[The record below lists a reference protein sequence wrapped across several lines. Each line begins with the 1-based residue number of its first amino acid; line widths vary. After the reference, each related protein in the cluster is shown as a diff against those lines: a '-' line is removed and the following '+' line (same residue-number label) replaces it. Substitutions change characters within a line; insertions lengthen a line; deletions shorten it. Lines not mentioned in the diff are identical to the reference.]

1 MIASPRVGDAHT
13 QGPTGTPPDPRLAVA
28 MLALAAVFGGMRV
41 WGHVTESVG
50 VDFYQFWIVG
60 RAARLERGIDP
71 YSEAGRAA
79 IPRVALTSARP
90 SRVLAT
96 AAAYRRTLET
106 YSSPL
111 LYAAFGAVASA
122 DYERDHLVFEM
133 VSMGAL
139 IAGVLLLSR
148 AFGVGLVARLALL
161 VFALEWNEPV
171 FADARVGNVNR
182 LQLALLGACFACGLP
197 ARGARASVLGLLL
210 GVGTLLKPNFVLV
223 PVWFAL
229 LLALRGR
236 YRDLAL
242 AAAGALASAA
252 VALAVSALG
261 GFDLTMWGRWA
272 RAVAAM
278 PEAIIA
284 FDLGNLSLARA
295 LSGLSGVD
303 SVIPLLAAL
312 SLLVALVI
320 RRGTGG
326 SDEEEGLV
334 LAAAALASLLAA
346 RLVWAHYFVLA
357 LPAAA
362 AGLRPVA
369 PRASAWTAAGALGLF
384 AVRPLFLVLGRVDV
398 LLAAVLLNLGTLG
411 LFAATMND
419 LATRSRVAPS
429 DRAGRAL
436 EATA

>member
-1 MIASPRVGDAHT
+1 
-13 QGPTGTPPDPRLAVA
+13 
-28 MLALAAVFGGMRV
+28 MLVLAAVFGGMRV
-41 WGHVTESVG
+41 WGHVTEGVG

-79 IPRVALTSARP
+79 IPPVALATARP

-111 LYAAFGAVASA
+111 LYAAFGAVATA
-122 DYERDHLVFEM
+122 DYERDHLIFEM

-139 IAGVLLLSR
+139 VAGLLLLSR
-148 AFGVGLVARLALL
+148 AFGLGLVARLALL

-182 LQLALLGACFACGLP
+182 LQLALLGACFAGGLP

-223 PVWFAL
+223 PVWIAL

-242 AAAGALASAA
+242 AAAGALASAI

-261 GFDLTMWGRWA
+261 GFDLTMWGRWV
-272 RAVAAM
+272 RAAAAL

-284 FDLGNLSLARA
+284 FDLGNVSLARA

-326 SDEEEGLV
+326 SDEEGLV
-334 LAAAALASLLAA
+334 LAGAALASLLAA

-362 AGLRPVA
+362 AGLRPGA

-398 LLAAVLLNLGTLG
+398 LLAAVLLNLGTVG
-411 LFAATMND
+411 LFAATIND
-419 LATRSRVAPS
+419 LAARSRVAPS
-429 DRAGRAL
+429 DRTGTAL

>member
-1 MIASPRVGDAHT
+1 MIASPPVGNAYSL
-13 QGPTGTPPDPRLAVA
+13 GPKGMPPDPRLAVA
-28 MLALAAVFGGMRV
+28 MLALASVFGGMRV
-41 WGHVTESVG
+41 WGHVTEGVG
-50 VDFYQFWIVG
+50 LDFYQFWIVG

-71 YSEAGRAA
+71 YSEAGRVA
-79 IPRVALTSARP
+79 IPPVALAGARP

-96 AAAYRRTLET
+96 ATAYRRTLDT

-111 LYAAFGAVASA
+111 LYAAVGAVATA
-122 DYERDHLVFEM
+122 DYERDHLVFEI

-148 AFGVGLVARLALL
+148 AFGLGLVARLALL

-197 ARGARASVLGLLL
+197 ARGPRAAVLGLLL
-210 GVGTLLKPNFVLV
+210 GVGMLFKPNFVLV
-223 PVWFAL
+223 PVWIAL

-236 YRDLAL
+236 YRDLAI
-242 AAAGALASAA
+242 AAAGGLASAV

-261 GFDLTMWGRWA
+261 GFELTMWGRWV
-272 RAVAAM
+272 RAVAAL
-278 PEAIIA
+278 PEGIIA
-284 FDLGNLSLARA
+284 FDLGNVSLARA

-303 SVIPLLAAL
+303 LVIPLLAAL
-312 SLLVALVI
+312 SLLGALAM

-326 SDEEEGLV
+326 SDEEGLV
-334 LAAAALASLLAA
+334 LAGAALASLLAA
-346 RLVWAHYFVLA
+346 RLVWVHYFVLA

-362 AGLRPVA
+362 AGLRPLA

-411 LFAATMND
+411 LFAVTLKD
-419 LATRSRVAPS
+419 LAARSPVSAS
-429 DRAGRAL
+429 DSGGTAL